1 MAIITFRSNEL
12 KETGQTL
19 SMVAVATQM
28 AIEHS
33 YKILIVS
40 TNFKDQTLENCFW
53 ELSKLNNAHNVS
65 EKAKVGVDSGVEGL
79 IKVLVSNRTST
90 EIIKNYSRTVLKDR
104 LDILLSPVTQDYR
117 EYTQICENYQE
128 ILKMA
133 NRYYDLVFVDLTNRM
148 NEEQAQNIINV
159 SDVIIFNITQRL
171 KNINDF
177 LELKETDEFYK
188 RKNVMLLLGR
198 YDAHSKYNV
207 KNVTRYMKEKKQILA
222 IPYNTL
228 YFEACSE
235 GKVIDYFLRLKNIDE
250 NDRNHIFVSEITRAN
265 ASILFKLQELQ
276 IKI

>member
-53 ELSKLNNAHNVS
+53 ELNKLNNANNVS

-90 EIIKNYSRTVLKDR
+90 EIIKNYSKTVLKDR

-128 ILKMA
+128 IVKMA

-177 LELKETDEFYK
+177 MELKETDEFYR